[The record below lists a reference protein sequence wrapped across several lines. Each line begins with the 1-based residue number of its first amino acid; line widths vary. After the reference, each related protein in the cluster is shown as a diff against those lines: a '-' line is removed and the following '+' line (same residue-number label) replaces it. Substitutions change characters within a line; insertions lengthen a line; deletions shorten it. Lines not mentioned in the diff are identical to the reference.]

1 MTGIHTVRHL
11 NYRQEENNLRTIAIM
26 NLKGG
31 VGKTVTAINL
41 ADVLAAAG
49 KRTLLVDCDGQMSLT
64 RFYLPDLDPDNTPTL
79 EGVLTGSCEPC
90 WDDNIQEI
98 SDKVWLLP
106 GSSGLYRMDVAA
118 VRSGGSSWQTA
129 VRDYRDAVA
138 EDGEVDYLVYDCP
151 PGFTCAS
158 IAALMAADD
167 VVIPMLVDGFSLW
180 GVTDLA
186 AQINSIK
193 AANPRIRVAG
203 VLITQWHRC
212 DAVQQGEALLRS
224 LGVPVFR
231 AVIRRTDK
239 VPESTFDRTPIRD
252 YSPRSAASL
261 DYQTWVEEYLHEEV
275 RHG

>member
-1 MTGIHTVRHL
+1 MTGIHTVRHS

-64 RFYLPDLDPDNTPTL
+64 RFYLPDLDPDTTPTL
-79 EGVLTGSCEPC
+79 EGVLLGTAEPF

-118 VRSGGSSWQTA
+118 VRGGSAGWQKA
-129 VRDYRDAVA
+129 MRDYRDAVS
-138 EDGEVDYLVYDCP
+138 EDGEVDYLVFDCP

-193 AANPRIRVAG
+193 SANPRVRVAG

-224 LGVPVFR
+224 LGLPVFR
-231 AVIRRTDK
+231 TVIRRTDK
-239 VPESTFDRTPIRD
+239 IPESTFDRSPIRG

-261 DYQTWVEEYLHEEV
+261 DYQSWVAEYLHEEV
-275 RHG
+275 QHG

>member
-1 MTGIHTVRHL
+1 MT
-11 NYRQEENNLRTIAIM
+11 TIAIM

-79 EGVLTGSCEPC
+79 EGVLLGTAEPC

-106 GSSGLYRMDVAA
+106 GSSGLYPMDVAA
-118 VRSGGSSWQTA
+118 VRGGGAGWQKA
-129 VRDYRDAVA
+129 MRDYRDAVA
-138 EDGEVDYLVYDCP
+138 EDGEVDYLVFDCP

-186 AQINSIK
+186 AQINGIK
-193 AANPRIRVAG
+193 SANPRIRVAG

-231 AVIRRTDK
+231 TVIRRTDK
-239 VPESTFDRTPIRD
+239 VPESTFDRTPIRG

-261 DYQTWVEEYLHEEV
+261 DYQAWVEEYLHEEV
-275 RHG
+275 QHG

>member
-1 MTGIHTVRHL
+1 MT
-11 NYRQEENNLRTIAIM
+11 TIAIM

-64 RFYLPDLDPDNTPTL
+64 RFYLPDLDPDTTPTL
-79 EGVLTGSCEPC
+79 EGVLLGTAEPF

-98 SDKVWLLP
+98 SDKVCLLP

-118 VRSGGSSWQTA
+118 VQGGAPGWQKA
-129 VRDYRDAVA
+129 MRDYRDAVA
-138 EDGEVDYLVYDCP
+138 EDGEVDYLVFDCP

-193 AANPRIRVAG
+193 SANPRVRVSG
-203 VLITQWHRC
+203 VLITQTEAIAGQ
-212 DAVQQGEALLRS
+212 DALRALAL
-224 LGVPVFR
+224 
-231 AVIRRTDK
+231 
-239 VPESTFDRTPIRD
+239 
-252 YSPRSAASL
+252 SAAAAWGL
-261 DYQTWVEEYLHEEV
+261 WLCFLALAVFPGKKAVEKPKRLRYN
-275 RHG
+275 R

>member
-1 MTGIHTVRHL
+1 MT
-11 NYRQEENNLRTIAIM
+11 TIAIM

-64 RFYLPDLDPDNTPTL
+64 RFYLPDLDPDTTPTL
-79 EGVLTGSCEPC
+79 EGVLLGTAEPF

-118 VRSGGSSWQTA
+118 VQGGSAGWQKA
-129 VRDYRDAVA
+129 MRDYRDAVA
-138 EDGEVDYLVYDCP
+138 EDGDVDYLVFDCP

-193 AANPRIRVAG
+193 SANPRVRVSG

-224 LGVPVFR
+224 LGLPVFR
-231 AVIRRTDK
+231 TVIRRTDK
-239 VPESTFDRTPIRD
+239 IPESTFDRSPIRD

-261 DYQTWVEEYLHEEV
+261 DYQAWVSEYLHEEAQ
-275 RHG
+275 HGEV